1 MTVLAWL
8 AEHRDIERLDAE
20 LLVADVLGTD
30 RARVI
35 AFPEHVMAP
44 AQVQALDALGERL
57 RDSEP
62 LAYLLQRKEFFGLS
76 LRVDNRVLVPRPE
89 TELLVELTLARIA
102 TDAEV
107 LELGTGCG
115 AIAIALQ
122 KSCPGLQITAVDVAP
137 EALAVARENADRHN
151 VNVTFLTGDWFS
163 TVAGTFDAIVSN
175 PPYVCSNDP
184 HLKALRHEPQRA
196 LIAGVDGLA
205 AIGAI
210 ANDAGSFLKP
220 EGLLIVEHGH
230 DQGRRVREL
239 FDKNRFQ
246 AIETH
251 KDLAGL
257 ERVTTA
263 NRA

>member
-1 MTVLAWL
+1 M
-8 AEHRDIERLDAE
+8 
-20 LLVADVLGTD
+20 
-30 RARVI
+30 
-35 AFPEHVMAP
+35 
-44 AQVQALDALGERL
+44 
-57 RDSEP
+57 
-62 LAYLLQRKEFFGLS
+62 
-76 LRVDNRVLVPRPE
+76 
-89 TELLVELTLARIA
+89 
-102 TDAEV
+102 
-107 LELGTGCG
+107 
-115 AIAIALQ
+115 
-122 KSCPGLQITAVDVAP
+122 DVAP

-239 FDKNRFQ
+239 LAKNRFQ

>member
-44 AQVQALDALGERL
+44 AQVQALDALSERL

-163 TVAGTFDAIVSN
+163 TVTGTFDAIVSN
-175 PPYVCSNDP
+175 PPYVCTNDP
-184 HLKALRHEPQRA
+184 HLKVLRHEPQRA

-220 EGLLIVEHGH
+220 DGLLIVEHGH
-230 DQGRRVREL
+230 NQGRRVREL
-239 FDKNRFQ
+239 FAQNRFQ

-251 KDLAGL
+251 TDLAGL